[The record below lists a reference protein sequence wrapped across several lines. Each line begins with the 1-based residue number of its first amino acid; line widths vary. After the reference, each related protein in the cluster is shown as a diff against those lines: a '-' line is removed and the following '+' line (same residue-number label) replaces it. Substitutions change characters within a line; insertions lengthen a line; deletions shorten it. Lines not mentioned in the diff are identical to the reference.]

1 MVFFILPT
9 IIDYAVID
17 EITIT
22 NGIMIPLPDLRVI
35 IVVLISFNTCVFILF
50 TCDKNAARNNAKR
63 ISERTLIFLA
73 LIGPFGAYGAMKVFR
88 HKTQKIKFYLV
99 PVFAI
104 LHMILL
110 TWSLVSYLC

>member
-1 MVFFILPT
+1 MMIL
-9 IIDYAVID
+9 
-17 EITIT
+17 
-22 NGIMIPLPDLRVI
+22 LPDIRVLL
-35 IVVLISFNTCVFILF
+35 VTLTSLNACVFILF
-50 TCDKNAARNNAKR
+50 ACDKNAARKNVKR

-110 TWSLVSYLC
+110 TWFLVSYLR

>member
-1 MVFFILPT
+1 
-9 IIDYAVID
+9 
-17 EITIT
+17 
-22 NGIMIPLPDLRVI
+22 MIPLPDIRVI
-35 IVVLISFNTCVFILF
+35 LVALTSLNACVFILF
-50 TCDKNAARNNAKR
+50 AYDKNAARKNVKR
-63 ISERTLIFLA
+63 ISERTLIVLA

-110 TWSLVSYLC
+110 TWSLVFYLR

>member
-1 MVFFILPT
+1 
-9 IIDYAVID
+9 
-17 EITIT
+17 
-22 NGIMIPLPDLRVI
+22 MIPLPDIRVI
-35 IVVLISFNTCVFILF
+35 LVSLTSLNACVFILF
-50 TCDKNAARNNAKR
+50 AYDKNAARKNVKR

-104 LHMILL
+104 LHMIIL
-110 TWSLVSYLC
+110 TWSFVLYIR

>member
-1 MVFFILPT
+1 
-9 IIDYAVID
+9 
-17 EITIT
+17 
-22 NGIMIPLPDLRVI
+22 MIPLPDIRVI
-35 IVVLISFNTCVFILF
+35 LVTVTSLNACVFILYAY
-50 TCDKNAARNNAKR
+50 DKSAARKNVKR

-99 PVFAI
+99 PLFAL

-110 TWSLVSYLC
+110 TWSLVLWL

>member
-1 MVFFILPT
+1 
-9 IIDYAVID
+9 
-17 EITIT
+17 
-22 NGIMIPLPDLRVI
+22 MIPVPDLLVI
-35 IVVLISFNTCVFILF
+35 LVTLTSLNAFVFILF
-50 TCDKNAARNNAKR
+50 ASDKNAARKNVKR

-110 TWSLVSYLC
+110 TWSLVLYLH